1 MLLKTCIV
9 DNSYIGESAL
19 PYLALKSKF
28 AFRTKRKTAFDKL
41 HSLFQALCSRNCQE
55 NVQVIGHDDEIVN
68 LELAGADIR
77 AQNVDQEFGHT
88 RGLK

>member
-1 MLLKTCIV
+1 
-9 DNSYIGESAL
+9 
-19 PYLALKSKF
+19 
-28 AFRTKRKTAFDKL
+28 
-41 HSLFQALCSRNCQE
+41 
-55 NVQVIGHDDEIVN
+55 VIGHDDEIVN